1 MAEMDYS
8 KLRGRI
14 RERFGTEQAFAE
26 AMEKTISQMSLLL
39 NGKAVWRQVDIKKA
53 CDILGIGDNDIGQYF
68 FAEKVS

>member
-1 MAEMDYS
+1 MAEIDYS

-53 CDILGIGDNDIGQYF
+53 CDILGIADNDIGQYF

>member
-53 CDILGIGDNDIGQYF
+53 CDLLGIADNDIGQYF

>member
-53 CDILGIGDNDIGQYF
+53 CDILGIADSDIGQYF

>member
-53 CDILGIGDNDIGQYF
+53 CDILGIADNDIGQYF

>member
-53 CDILGIGDNDIGQYF
+53 CDILGIADDDIGQYF

>member
-14 RERFGTEQAFAE
+14 RERFVTEQAFAE

-53 CDILGIGDNDIGQYF
+53 CDILGIADNDIGQYF

>member
-26 AMEKTISQMSLLL
+26 AMEKTISQISLLL
-39 NGKAVWRQVDIKKA
+39 NGKAVWRQVDIKKS
-53 CDILGIGDNDIGQYF
+53 CDILGIAESDIGQYF
-68 FAEKVS
+68 FTEKVS